1 MPTTTINS
9 VSDLTT
15 WVSTGIPAGDL
26 GGATYRGEMNNTG
39 EYNLGA
45 STLSFTGH
53 TNGSIILTTAAGQSF
68 SDQVGNVLNYNA
80 ANGVAITSS
89 VAFNQMIDVNDS
101 NVTISKLQ
109 LKSTDPFG
117 RPIKIELGS
126 SNTVLEKC
134 IVVNSN
140 SSIGTQLYNGT
151 IRNCLF
157 VAQVGGAADIVELFQ
172 HATVAF
178 CTFVTPSN
186 LSAGAL
192 AVFVQSSQDIT
203 LENCAFFGCV
213 AVDSGGSATYTNC
226 MTDVTSSLPVG
237 VSGGKTYASQ
247 FQNPSSD
254 WRIKVNADLFNAGV
268 ADITNG
274 ATDIVGTSRPQGG
287 GWDIGAFEFV
297 VPSIVPIPIWAEVV
311 VNW

>member
-15 WVSTGIPAGDL
+15 WIAGIPADM

-39 EYNLGA
+39 EYNLG
-45 STLSFTGH
+45 SSSISFTGH
-53 TNGSIILTTAAGQSF
+53 TNGSIVLTTAVGQSF
-68 SDQVGNVLNYNA
+68 SDQVGNVLNYNPS
-80 ANGVAITSS
+80 NGVAITSS
-89 VAFNQMIDVNDS
+89 VSFDQMIDVSDS

-109 LKSTDPFG
+109 LKSTDPAG
-117 RPIKIELGS
+117 RPIKIEFGS

-134 IVVNSN
+134 IVVHQNAG
-140 SSIGTQLYNGT
+140 IGTQLYNGT

-157 VAQVGGAADIVELFQ
+157 IAQVSGAADVVELYQ

-186 LSAGAL
+186 FSAGAL
-192 AVFVQSSQDIT
+192 AVFVQSSIDVT
-203 LENCAFFGCV
+203 LENCAFFGCS

-226 MTDVTSSLPVG
+226 MTDVSAGIPSG
-237 VSGGKTYASQ
+237 VSGGKPYANQ
-247 FQNPSSD
+247 FQNTSSD
-254 WRIKVNADLFNAGV
+254 WRIKVNSDLFNAGV
-268 ADITNG
+268 SDNING

-297 VPSIVPIPIWAEVV
+297 VPSVLSVPIWAEVV